1 MVESSRMDD
10 TAGLDA
16 ALLALFW
23 TSVALL
29 VVTVGFAWA
38 LSRFGAGR
46 RGIAGF
52 VLALAVIVS
61 VEIGSVVVWRAF
73 NHEMTGYDFVWL
85 LAGAGIGTACATRLF
100 HPRTR
105 EYQA

>member
-1 MVESSRMDD
+1 MDD

-23 TSVALL
+23 ISVALL
-29 VVTVGFAWA
+29 VVTVGVAWA

-46 RGIAGF
+46 RGVAGF

-61 VEIGSVVVWRAF
+61 VEIGSVVVWRAV

-85 LAGAGIGTACATRLF
+85 LASAGIGTACATRLF

>member
-1 MVESSRMDD
+1 MDD

-29 VVTVGFAWA
+29 VVTVGVAWA

-46 RGIAGF
+46 RGVAGF

-61 VEIGSVVVWRAF
+61 VEIGSVVVWRAL